1 MKKNTIVA
9 LLIAS
14 VILVSSIAIVE
25 AQYAPGGYGQQ
36 QQYGQPYGQ
45 QQQYP
50 QYGQQYPGGYGQPQQ
65 PQQPQQPAA
74 PKQISIPKPPDKIT
88 ANKQY
93 GNTDRMAI
101 LGEAMTQ
108 GAGDNA
114 NVYLSESGKQVTVNV
129 NLKKA
134 VDVYEIAP
142 HMANLTYG
150 IVGALTITDLKN
162 ADIMVKVYDTSGK
175 QVMDGKF
182 SAANNKWE
190 YFNVPEATNG
200 GGQQPPAGQM

>member
-1 MKKNTIVA
+1 MKRNTIVA

-14 VILVSSIAIVE
+14 VILVSTIAIVE
-25 AQYAPGGYGQQ
+25 AQYPGTYGQQ

-50 QYGQQYPGGYGQPQQ
+50 QYGQQQQQYPGGGYGQ

-74 PKQISIPKPPDKIT
+74 PKQISIPKPPDKIV

-101 LGEAMTQ
+101 IGEAMTQ
-108 GAGDNA
+108 GSGDNA
-114 NVYLSESGKQVTVNV
+114 NVYLSESGGKVTVNV

-134 VDVYEIAP
+134 SDVYEIAP
-142 HMANLTYG
+142 YMANLTYG
-150 IVGALTITDLKN
+150 IIGALSITDLKS
-162 ADIMVKVYDTSGK
+162 ADVMLKVYDTTGN
-175 QVMDGKF
+175 QVMDAMF
-182 SAANNKWE
+182 SGANNKWD
-190 YFNVPEATNG
+190 YFKVPEATNG
-200 GGQQPPAGQM
+200 GGQQPSA